1 MSSYVLFVC
10 FVFQSFEHF
19 PSGLANELAGD
30 ADDQQA
36 SLAGSM
42 QIVARITQQRK
53 AKLLR
58 YDFNQYCNLKL

>member
-1 MSSYVLFVC
+1 MISY

-19 PSGLANELAGD
+19 SSGLANELAGD
-30 ADDQQA
+30 ADDQQT

-53 AKLLR
+53 AKLLG
-58 YDFNQYCNLKL
+58 YDF